1 MSDQQPGI
9 LSTRDLSVRVPGR
22 DLVNALSVEFATS
35 EFIAILG
42 PNGVGKTLA
51 MLTLAGLR
59 PADAGQVLLAGTDI
73 TQMKRVDVAQRLALM
88 PQSVDDVFPA
98 TVLDTALVGRHPHIG
113 MLSWETSTDVD
124 IARDALRIMD
134 IDALADRDILSL
146 SGGERRRLAVAQ
158 ILAQQPQVYLLDE
171 PTNHLDP
178 QHQLD
183 VLGEFRARANA
194 GSTVIASLH
203 DVNLAARYA
212 DRCLLLHGDG
222 RWALGDAAD
231 MLDETRLSELYGTPI
246 EAVAW
251 RAGRLFIAT
260 GEPSR
265 IS

>member
-1 MSDQQPGI
+1 TEHVQ
-9 LSTRDLSVRVPGR
+9 LVLRVEVIGR
-22 DLVNALSVEFATS
+22 L
-35 EFIAILG
+35 
-42 PNGVGKTLA
+42 
-51 MLTLAGLR
+51 
-59 PADAGQVLLAGTDI
+59 
-73 TQMKRVDVAQRLALM
+73 
-88 PQSVDDVFPA
+88 
-98 TVLDTALVGRHPHIG
+98 
-113 MLSWETSTDVD
+113 
-124 IARDALRIMD
+124 
-134 IDALADRDILSL
+134 
-146 SGGERRRLAVAQ
+146 VAQ